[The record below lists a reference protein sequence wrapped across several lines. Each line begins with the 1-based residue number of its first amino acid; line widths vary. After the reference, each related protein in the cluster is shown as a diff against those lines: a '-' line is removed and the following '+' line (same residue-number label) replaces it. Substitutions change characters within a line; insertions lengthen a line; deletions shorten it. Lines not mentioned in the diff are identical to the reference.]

1 MKRVCLPL
9 VFSIMLLCT
18 LSGCSGYDILQYKVP
33 STEERI
39 SVRIEKSDGFALE
52 ANEDGTFTIMR
63 DNNLIATGVL
73 LPLDK
78 VQKMRT
84 NAKAMEACEI
94 LEEGR
99 QDNLEFLLLK
109 INTSGEEWVYLV
121 FIDGMEAGLA
131 LNSAI
136 SEEALRA
143 CFTAL
148 SLRAAKE

>member
-1 MKRVCLPL
+1 
-9 VFSIMLLCT
+9 MLLCT
-18 LSGCSGYDILQYKVP
+18 LSGCSGYDVLQYKVP

-39 SVRIEKSDGFALE
+39 SVRVEKSDGFALE
-52 ANEDGTFTIMR
+52 ANEDGTFAVMQN
-63 DNNLIATGVL
+63 DALVATGVL
-73 LPLDK
+73 MPPDK
-78 VQKMRT
+78 MQKMRT
-84 NAKAMEACEI
+84 NAKTMEACEI

-131 LNSAI
+131 LNGTI
-136 SEEALRA
+136 SEEALCS